1 MNPGAIIN
9 RHQRLLFYTCWLLL
23 NLIQSKVTGL
33 FDDESYY
40 WVYSRFLD
48 WGYFDHPPMIALLIK
63 GGYGIVPNEFGVR
76 LFVAILSTF
85 TLWLIQKLLIITD
98 DVLFYTIAISIAVL
112 QLGGFIAVP
121 DIPLLFFTTLFF
133 HAYKRFLNKESVKN
147 SMLLGISAA
156 CLLYSKYTG
165 ALVLVFAFAANPKL
179 FLRPVLYI
187 AAGVAVLLF
196 LPHIYWQ
203 YIHAFPSVQYH
214 LKERID
220 SSYQFSF
227 TTDYLFQQLL
237 LVGPISSI
245 VLLWSCFRK
254 KPSDEIERALKFTT
268 VGFYVFFLLYTF
280 RGPVEANWTF
290 PAFIGVIALSHQ
302 YLAERR
308 HLRKLVN
315 VLALI
320 TLSIVFAGRLYLAG
334 ALPHI
339 DLKDDEFLS
348 NNEWSREVSANA
360 KGLPVFFVGSYQR
373 ASKYWFYT
381 GIPTYSV
388 NTVDYRRNGFNF
400 WSMEDSL
407 QNKKMFAVYQGPHT
421 DVFPDSFSTSKG
433 DFRSRII
440 ENYFSF
446 SRILFINEGK
456 LEGVTH
462 QPMEFQL
469 KCEEDSN
476 SFIRIHP
483 QFDTACIWMAIYRKD
498 VDEPT
503 ILRTSLSIKNITA
516 NNQVLRGS
524 VPLDMP
530 PGEYTA
536 RFGITSC
543 IPNWPTIN
551 SSVIDLRIK

>member
-1 MNPGAIIN
+1 MNPGSIIN
-9 RHQRLLFYTCWLLL
+9 RHQRLLFYACWLLL

-63 GGYGIVPNEFGVR
+63 GGYGIIPNELGVR
-76 LFVAILSTF
+76 LFIAILSTF

-133 HAYKRFLNKESVKN
+133 HAYKRFLNKESIRN
-147 SMLLGISAA
+147 IMLLGISAA

-165 ALVLVFAFAANPKL
+165 ALVLVFTFVANPKL
-179 FLRPVLYI
+179 FLKPVLYI
-187 AAGVAVLLF
+187 AAGIALLLF

-203 YIHAFPSVQYH
+203 YTHAFPSVQYH

-245 VLLWSCFRK
+245 VLLWSGFRK
-254 KPSDEIERALKFTT
+254 KPADEVERALKFTT

-290 PAFIGVIALSHQ
+290 PAFIGVIVLSHQ
-302 YLAERR
+302 YLAQRR

-320 TLSIVFAGRLYLAG
+320 TLFIVFAGRVYLAG
-334 ALPHI
+334 VLPHI

-348 NNEWSREVSANA
+348 NSEWSKEVSANS

-373 ASKYWFYT
+373 ASKFWFYT

-388 NTVDYRRNGFNF
+388 NTVDYRRNGYNF
-400 WSMEDSL
+400 WPMEDSL
-407 QNKKMFAVYQGPHT
+407 QNKKMLAVYQGPHT
-421 DVFPDSFSTSKG
+421 DVFKDSFNTSKG
-433 DFRSRII
+433 EFRAKII
-440 ENYFSF
+440 EHYFSF
-446 SRILFINEGK
+446 SRILFMNEKK
-456 LEGVTH
+456 LEGASH
-462 QPMEFQL
+462 LPMEFEV
-469 KCEEDSN
+469 KCEADSN
-476 SFIRIHP
+476 SLIRIHP
-483 QFDTACIWMAIYRKD
+483 QLDTACIWMAVYIKD
-498 VDEPT
+498 VDEPM
-503 ILRTSLSIKNITA
+503 ILRTSLTMKNITA
-516 NNQVLRGS
+516 NNQILKGNVR
-524 VPLDMP
+524 LDIP
-530 PGEYTA
+530 SGQYTA

-543 IPNWPTIN
+543 LPNWPTIN
-551 SSVIDLRIK
+551 SSVIDLRVK